1 MGGYLTYADTDTIL
15 APHTVFDGHNDTLVD
30 LYLPEPGKDR
40 SFLERSDHGHL
51 DLPRALEGHFGGGLF
66 AICVPPSPTTRGFL
80 DSDLVLTETGYE
92 MPLPP
97 PLDQAYAQR
106 MTISVM
112 ASLFRLEMQS
122 DGRIQVVRTAK
133 ELASC
138 LRRGVIAVVLHFEG
152 AEAIDPELDALYV
165 FHAAG
170 LRSLGIVWSRPNA
183 FATGVPFK
191 FPGSPDT
198 GPGLSERGKELV
210 RACNRLGIMLDLAHL
225 NEQGFWDVAGL
236 SDAPLV
242 VTHTAAH
249 ALCPSTRN
257 LTDKQLDAV
266 GASGGVVGVAFHVGN
281 LRADGRQEAD
291 TPIAEIVRHVD
302 YIAGRIGVEHVA
314 LGSDFDG
321 AIMPLEMGDVTG
333 LPRLIEAL
341 RGHGYDDAALR
352 KVTHENWLRL
362 LDRTWKP

>member
-1 MGGYLTYADTDTIL
+1 MEAVS

-51 DLPRALEGHFGGGLF
+51 DLPRALEGHFGGGF
-66 AICVPPSPTTRGFL
+66 FGICVPPSPTSRDFPE
-80 DSDLVLTETGYE
+80 SDLLLTETGYE

-97 PLDQAYAQR
+97 PLDLAYAQR
-106 MTISVM
+106 MTVSVM
-112 ASLFRLEMQS
+112 ASLFCLETQS
-122 DGRIQVVRTAK
+122 GGKIQVVRASR
-133 ELASC
+133 ELAAC

-152 AEAIDPELDALYV
+152 ADGIDPELDALYV
-165 FHAAG
+165 FYAAG

-191 FPGSPDT
+191 FPGSPDS
-198 GPGLSERGKELV
+198 GPGLSDRGRELV

-225 NEQGFWDVAGL
+225 NEQGFWDVARL

-242 VTHTAAH
+242 VTHAAAH

-257 LTDKQLDAV
+257 LTDRQIDAV
-266 GASGGVVGVAFHVGN
+266 GASGGVVGVAFHVGF
-281 LRADGRQEAD
+281 LRADGRPEAD
-291 TPIAEIVRHVD
+291 TPIAEIVRHID
-302 YIAGRIGVEHVA
+302 YVAGRIGIEHVA

-321 AIMPLEMGDVTG
+321 AIMPLELGDAAG
-333 LPRLIEAL
+333 LPKLIEAL
-341 RGHGYDDAALR
+341 QERGYDEAALR

-362 LDRTWKP
+362 LKRTWKP